1 MARAEAK
8 VVALGPRIHS
18 LSGTILGNVEHLEIG
33 ERLHGCGHLDT
44 NDEGHAIEVLDNL
57 AILEKLDIELLG
69 NLGSPLL
76 KAGNRSIGGVGKICR
91 FLDHKR
97 DAVVLGNA
105 GSDIVLGAYANVR
118 SVATRNARNGLC
130 RYGNGAGRGFVAT
143 GSGNRDGAGLKRRHD
158 AVFNRSDRRI
168 AGGPAHGRIVCICRS
183 HRCGELCG
191 GVAYGKGKVRL
202 VELNLLGGIGH
213 AHRNGLGE
221 RPRGDD
227 E

>member
-1 MARAEAK
+1 MARAEAE

-18 LSGTILGNVEHLEIG
+18 LSGTIVGNVEHLEIG
-33 ERLHGCGHLDT
+33 EGLHGGSHLDT
-44 NDEGHAIEVLDNL
+44 DDEGHAFVVLDNL
-57 AILEKLDIELLG
+57 AVLEKLDIELIGDLG
-69 NLGSPLL
+69 TPLL
-76 KAGNRSIGGVGKICR
+76 KAGNCSIGGVGKICR
-91 FLDHKR
+91 LLDHKR

-105 GSDIVLGAYANVR
+105 GSGIVLSAYANVR
-118 SVATRNARNGLC
+118 SVATCNARNGPR
-130 RYGNGAGRGFVAT
+130 RYSNGTGHCFVTTGGGDRGGT
-143 GSGNRDGAGLKRRHD
+143 GLKRRHD
-158 AVFNRSDRRI
+158 AVFDRSDRRV
-168 AGGPAHGRIVCICRS
+168 AGGPAHRRIVCIGRT

-191 GVAYGKGKVRL
+191 GITDGKGKVRL

>member
-8 VVALGPRIHS
+8 VIALVPRIHS

-69 NLGSPLL
+69 NLSSPLL
-76 KAGNRSIGGVGKICR
+76 KAGNRSIGGIGKIRR

-105 GSDIVLGAYANVR
+105 GSGIVLGAYANVR
-118 SVATRNARNGLC
+118 SVATCNARNGPR
-130 RYGNGAGRGFVAT
+130 RYSNGTGHCFVTTGDGDRGGT
-143 GSGNRDGAGLKRRHD
+143 GLKRRHD
-158 AVFNRSDRRI
+158 AVFDRSDRRV
-168 AGGPAHGRIVCICRS
+168 AGGPAHRRIVCIGRT

-191 GVAYGKGKVRL
+191 GITDGKGQARL
-202 VELNLLGGIGH
+202 VELDFLDGVGH
-213 AHRNGLGE
+213 GHRDGLGE
-221 RPRGDD
+221 RLCSDD
-227 E
+227 K